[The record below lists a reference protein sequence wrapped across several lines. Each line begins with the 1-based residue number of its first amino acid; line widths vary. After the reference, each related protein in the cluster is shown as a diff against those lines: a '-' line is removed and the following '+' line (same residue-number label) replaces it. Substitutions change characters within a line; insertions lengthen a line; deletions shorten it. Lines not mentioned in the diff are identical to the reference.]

1 MEKFAGVNEEKIRE
15 YARLVVC
22 TGVNVQPGQEI
33 VIQCP
38 AEHYAFG
45 RLLVEEAYRAGAG
58 EVIVHWSDSLCS
70 RQFYQNASEERL
82 AFVPEWLAESR
93 NYYSRRGAG
102 YISVAGSDQ
111 CSLVADIGNVSAAE
125 SGCLTRHQVHIHRVI
140 GLDVA
145 QMHLEHLYAV
155 FQLRQIDIDLTVET
169 AGAQQG
175 FVKNISAVGGGKDD
189 DTAV

>member
-1 MEKFAGVNEEKIRE
+1 MFETSYYTVDSGHEAVAVN
-15 YARLVVC
+15 
-22 TGVNVQPGQEI
+22 G
-33 VIQCP
+33 
-38 AEHYAFG
+38 
-45 RLLVEEAYRAGAG
+45 LLVA
-58 EVIVHWSDSLCS
+58 
-70 RQFYQNASEERL
+70 
-82 AFVPEWLAESR
+82 
-93 NYYSRRGAG
+93 
-102 YISVAGSDQ
+102 AGSNQ
-111 CSLVADIGNVSAAE
+111 RCLVADIGNVGTAE

-189 DTAV
+189 DTTV